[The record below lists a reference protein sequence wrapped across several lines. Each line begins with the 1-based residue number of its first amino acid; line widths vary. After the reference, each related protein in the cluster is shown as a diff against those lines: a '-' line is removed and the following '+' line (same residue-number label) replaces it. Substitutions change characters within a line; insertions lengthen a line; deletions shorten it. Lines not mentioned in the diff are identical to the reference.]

1 MEGMIIEIICMILV
15 VVKFINIIW
24 VVEWK
29 FFLVKM
35 VIIKIFIV
43 MMIKV
48 IDGSMYLY
56 MVMLKLYIF
65 GFFDFRC
72 KVKFILDEWL
82 FVFVIFRFCVF
93 FFLLCDLL
101 LILWFL

>member
-48 IDGSMYLY
+48 IDGSMYL
-56 MVMLKLYIF
+56 
-65 GFFDFRC
+65 
-72 KVKFILDEWL
+72 
-82 FVFVIFRFCVF
+82 
-93 FFLLCDLL
+93 
-101 LILWFL
+101 